1 MCFNWCLFISNQ
13 GIRSIVFFVYGFVVH
28 FCMFLLLLLL
38 FSLMGYSDCS
48 DTIDHQM
55 TLFNL
60 YKIYRKKC
68 KTSNVCNKI
77 LSGLYYYI
85 TSLNIMQNID
95 LKHTTVNFK

>member
-1 MCFNWCLFISNQ
+1 M
-13 GIRSIVFFVYGFVVH
+13 VFFFYGFVVH
-28 FCMFLLLLLL
+28 FCMFLLLLLLLLL

-85 TSLNIMQNID
+85 TSLNIMQNLD